1 MLRLILRRLG
11 RGNWSPVVLAYDP
24 DRQHQLPTGVEAR
37 VGAVFAPKRIGA
49 STLAASA
56 PVMPQAATFTLMP
69 PLALT

>member
-37 VGAVFAPKRIGA
+37 VGAVFAIGGVSYRVSRVEA
-49 STLAASA
+49 
-56 PVMPQAATFTLMP
+56 
-69 PLALT
+69 